1 MRNSDSGSP
10 SPQPRLLVVDDAA
23 SIRNLLMRL
32 LIPQGFA
39 VESAEN
45 GQEALALLKK
55 VSFDLVITDIAMP
68 IMDGLTLTRE
78 ITRTLSVDI
87 IVITGKID
95 EYSYDHVVS
104 LGASDYIEKP
114 FSAEEILLRVKR
126 VLRER
131 ALRVESLRLH
141 QEKEQASRFE
151 AIGQLAAGIAHEIN
165 TPIQYIGDNVQFLGE
180 SFQDLLD
187 LLDGVGKLI
196 DKDGG
201 ASLGEGFQKASKEAD
216 LDFIVREIPIAVEQT
231 REGVGRIKEIIRAM
245 KNFSHPG
252 TETHAMADLNQCIK
266 ATVVITK
273 NEWKYIADLD
283 VDLDENLPEIK
294 CNPGEL
300 NQVFLNLIVNA
311 CHAVEEKLAG
321 SSGTKGDIR
330 IRTRCRE
337 NSVEI
342 EVADTGTGIPEHI
355 RDRIFDPF
363 FTTKEIGKGTGQ
375 GLSITRSIV
384 VKRHNGTIDVE
395 TWPGK
400 GTRFVIRLPISSQE
414 AV

>member
-45 GQEALALLKK
+45 GQAALALLKK